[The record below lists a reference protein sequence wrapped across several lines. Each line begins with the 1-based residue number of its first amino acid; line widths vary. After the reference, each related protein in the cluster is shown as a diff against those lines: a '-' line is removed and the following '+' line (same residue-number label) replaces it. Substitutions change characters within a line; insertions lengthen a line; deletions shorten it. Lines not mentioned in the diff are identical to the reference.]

1 MLGRI
6 KLSTGMMLVMG
17 AFILALLG
25 SSALGW
31 RDAFDARNALQEFS
45 RLSVEQRNP
54 LQETYAF
61 FTRSRLALAGG
72 FLEMQAGQLENAN
85 TSKQRSQALLN
96 EGDVQFKRFM
106 SVPKGPIATQ
116 LAADVDKI
124 YGTYRSLVAEQQ
136 KAVEDIDLN
145 AYNDA
150 NLRAR
155 DAGTAFETAYRAF
168 LKRADE
174 RSAQALATADTRYTM
189 AQSLAIGS
197 IVLALALAVICWLF
211 MTRGILRP
219 LREAERTFDHI
230 AAGDLSSPVVVRSNN
245 EIGVLF
251 AAVRRMQDGLVNTVT
266 AVRHGVHE
274 IDLGAREIAA
284 GNTDLSGRTEEQ
296 AASLEETA
304 ASMEELAST
313 VKQNADNA
321 RQANQ
326 LAANA
331 ESVAQRGGHAVDQ
344 VVNTMRSISQSSVKI
359 AEIVSVI
366 ESIAFQTNILALN
379 AAVESAR
386 AGEQGKGFAVVAGE
400 VRTLAQRSAAAAH
413 EIKALIGDSVGQ
425 VEAGSKLVEQAGA
438 TMQEVVD
445 SVRRVTNIMAEI
457 RTASDEQSAGIE
469 QVNMAIT
476 HMDQVTQQNAALV
489 EEAAAAASTMQ
500 EEAAGLARIVRQFR
514 LDDTQAKKTR
524 VGDTGERIQIGRDL
538 KERSHL
544 LTSK

>member
-17 AFILALLG
+17 AFILALLA

-31 RDAFDARNALQEFS
+31 RDAFDARTALQEFNQ
-45 RLSVEQRNP
+45 LSVEQRNP
-54 LQETYAF
+54 LQETYAL

-85 TSKQRSQALLN
+85 TSKQRSQALLDQ
-96 EGDVQFKRFM
+96 GDVQFKRFM
-106 SVPKGPIATQ
+106 GVPKDPNAAQ
-116 LAADVDKI
+116 LAADVDKV
-124 YGTYRSLVAEQQ
+124 YGAYRSLVMEQQ

-155 DAGTAFETAYRAF
+155 DAGTTFETAYRAF

-174 RSAQALATADTRYTM
+174 RSVQAMANADARYTM
-189 AQSLAIGS
+189 AQNLAIGS

-251 AAVRRMQDGLVNTVT
+251 AAVRRMQEGLVNTVT

-331 ESVAQRGGHAVDQ
+331 ESVAQRGGDAVDQ
-344 VVNTMRSISQSSVKI
+344 VVNTMRAISQSSVKI

-400 VRTLAQRSAAAAH
+400 VRTLAQRSAQAAR
-413 EIKALIGDSVGQ
+413 EIKQLISESVER
-425 VEAGSKLVEQAGA
+425 VNAGSGQADAAGT
-438 TMQEVVD
+438 TMQEIVA
-445 SVRRVTNIMAEI
+445 SVKRVTDIMGEI
-457 RTASDEQSAGIE
+457 AAASQEQSSGID
-469 QVNMAIT
+469 QVNLAVSQ
-476 HMDQVTQQNAALV
+476 MDQVTQQNASLV
-489 EEAAAAASTMQ
+489 EQAAAAAASL
-500 EEAAGLARIVRQFR
+500 EEQAGHLAAAVSVFKLSAHEQAHRQDANGGYAAPLA
-514 LDDTQAKKTR
+514 LA
-524 VGDTGERIQIGRDL
+524 GA
-538 KERSHL
+538 
-544 LTSK
+544 

>member
-17 AFILALLG
+17 AFILALLA

-31 RDAFDARNALQEFS
+31 RDAFDARTALREFNQ
-45 RLSVEQRNP
+45 LSVEQRNP
-54 LQETYAF
+54 LQETYAL

-85 TSKQRSQALLN
+85 TSKQRSQALL
-96 EGDVQFKRFM
+96 EQGDVQFKRFM
-106 SVPKGPIATQ
+106 AVPKDERATQ
-116 LAADVDKI
+116 LAADVDKV
-124 YGTYRSLVAEQQ
+124 YGTYRSLVMEQQ

-174 RSAQALATADTRYTM
+174 RSAQAMVNADARYTM
-189 AQSLAIGS
+189 AQTLAIGS
-197 IVLALALAVICWLF
+197 IVLALVLAAICWLF

-230 AAGDLSSPVVVRSNN
+230 AAGDLSTPVVVRSNN

-266 AVRHGVHE
+266 AVRHGVQE

-331 ESVAQRGGHAVDQ
+331 ESVAQRGGHAVEQ

-400 VRTLAQRSAAAAH
+400 VRTLAQRSAQAAR
-413 EIKALIGDSVGQ
+413 EIKQLISESVER
-425 VEAGSKLVEQAGA
+425 VNAGSGQADAAGT
-438 TMQEVVD
+438 TMQEIVA
-445 SVRRVTNIMAEI
+445 SVKRVTDIMGEI
-457 RTASDEQSAGIE
+457 AAASQEQSSGID
-469 QVNMAIT
+469 QVNLAVSQ
-476 HMDQVTQQNAALV
+476 MDQVTQQNASLV
-489 EEAAAAASTMQ
+489 EQAAAAAASL
-500 EEAAGLARIVRQFR
+500 EEQAGQLAAAVSVFKLSSHEQGHRHAANGGHASPLA
-514 LDDTQAKKTR
+514 LA
-524 VGDTGERIQIGRDL
+524 GA
-538 KERSHL
+538 
-544 LTSK
+544 

>member
-17 AFILALLG
+17 AFILALLA

-31 RDAFDARNALQEFS
+31 RDAFDARTALQEFNQ
-45 RLSVEQRNP
+45 LSVEQRNP
-54 LQETYAF
+54 LQETYAL

-85 TSKQRSQALLN
+85 TSKQRSQALLDQ
-96 EGDVQFKRFM
+96 GDVQFKRFM
-106 SVPKGPIATQ
+106 GVPKDPNAAQ
-116 LAADVDKI
+116 LAADVDKV
-124 YGTYRSLVAEQQ
+124 YGAYRSLVMEQQ

-155 DAGTAFETAYRAF
+155 DAGTTFETAYRAF

-174 RSAQALATADTRYTM
+174 RSVQAMANADARYTM
-189 AQSLAIGS
+189 AQNLAIGS

-251 AAVRRMQDGLVNTVT
+251 AAVRRMQEGLVNTVT

-331 ESVAQRGGHAVDQ
+331 ESVAQRGGDAVDQ
-344 VVNTMRSISQSSVKI
+344 VVNTMRAISQSSVKI

-400 VRTLAQRSAAAAH
+400 VRTLAQRSAQAAR
-413 EIKALIGDSVGQ
+413 EIKQLISESVER
-425 VEAGSKLVEQAGA
+425 VNAGSGQADAAGT
-438 TMQEVVD
+438 TMQEIVA
-445 SVRRVTNIMAEI
+445 SVKRVTDIMGEI
-457 RTASDEQSAGIE
+457 AAASQEQSSGID
-469 QVNMAIT
+469 QVNLAVSQ
-476 HMDQVTQQNAALV
+476 MDQVTQQNASLV
-489 EEAAAAASTMQ
+489 EQAAAAAASL
-500 EEAAGLARIVRQFR
+500 EEQAGHLAAAVSVFKLSGHEQANRQDANGGYAAPLA
-514 LDDTQAKKTR
+514 LA
-524 VGDTGERIQIGRDL
+524 GA
-538 KERSHL
+538 
-544 LTSK
+544 